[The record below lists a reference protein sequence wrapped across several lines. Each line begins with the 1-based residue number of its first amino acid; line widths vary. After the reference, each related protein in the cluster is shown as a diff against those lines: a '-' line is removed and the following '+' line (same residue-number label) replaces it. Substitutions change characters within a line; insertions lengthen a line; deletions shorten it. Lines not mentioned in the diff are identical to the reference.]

1 MSVAFYR
8 KYRSKKLSEIVGQDH
23 ITKIL
28 DLAIKNNK
36 IAHAYLF
43 SGPRG
48 VGKTS
53 IARILAYEIIKEP
66 YNEKNTHP
74 DIIEI
79 DAASNNGV
87 DNIRQ
92 LREQIQ
98 VAPFEAKYRIYII
111 DEVHMLSSSAFN
123 ALLKTLEEPP
133 AHAIFILAT
142 TEAHKLPATI
152 ISRTQHFVFH
162 YIDKQDIVKHL
173 KYIAGQEKINITDD
187 ALEIIAERGGGSF
200 RDSISLL
207 DQISSEHSE
216 QITAK
221 TLELALGITNATQ
234 IKKLLNAYIVQDVAE
249 ITNIIKTVKESGGD
263 LIAFC
268 DQLISQ
274 ILIQLSQAPHLAKLL
289 LPLSEAKTSKFID
302 IEILVAFIDSSVAPS
317 TVNIVNT
324 NSEITIAEVSETEEE
339 TIKNETTENSIK
351 TEIQEIN
358 EATKEVENIPQ
369 EEPIKKVETK
379 PKVTPKQN
387 KKSSTTF
394 NWTAFWQEAEK
405 EYKGVGVIL
414 KKSSH
419 VTNGDKLI
427 IYVGNNFNYRQLDKQ
442 RAVLG
447 KALKQLNQDHWQIE
461 IIPAHKP
468 PEDQMAAK
476 VVEIMGG
483 GEEVEAN
490 E

>member
-142 TEAHKLPATI
+142 TEVHKLPATI

-162 YIDKQDIVKHL
+162 YIDKQDITRHL
-173 KYIAGQEKINITDD
+173 KYIAEQEKINITDD

-207 DQISSEHSE
+207 DQISSEHAE
-216 QITAK
+216 QITTK

-268 DQLISQ
+268 DQLMNQ
-274 ILIQLSQAPHLAKLL
+274 ILTKLPEAPHLAKLL

-302 IEILVAFIDSSVAPS
+302 IEILVAFIDYSVAPS

-324 NSEITIAEVSETEEE
+324 NSEITITEVSEAE
-339 TIKNETTENSIK
+339 
-351 TEIQEIN
+351 
-358 EATKEVENIPQ
+358 
-369 EEPIKKVETK
+369 EEPIKEVETK
-379 PKVTPKQN
+379 PKIVPKQN

-419 VTNGDKLI
+419 ITNGDKLI
-427 IYVGNNFNYRQLDKQ
+427 IYVGNNFNYRQIDKQ

-447 KALKQLNQDHWQIE
+447 KALKQLNQEHWQIE

>member
-142 TEAHKLPATI
+142 TEVHKLPATI

-162 YIDKQDIVKHL
+162 YIDKQDITRHL
-173 KYIAGQEKINITDD
+173 KYIAEQEKINITDD

-207 DQISSEHSE
+207 DQISSEHAE
-216 QITAK
+216 QITTK

-249 ITNIIKTVKESGGD
+249 ITNIIKTVKE
-263 LIAFC
+263 FC
-268 DQLISQ
+268 DQLMNQ
-274 ILIQLSQAPHLAKLL
+274 ILTKLPEAPHLAKLL

-302 IEILVAFIDSSVAPS
+302 IEILVAFIDYSVAPS

-324 NSEITIAEVSETEEE
+324 NSEITITEVSEAEEE
-339 TIKNETTENSIK
+339 PIKIETTENSIK
-351 TEIQEIN
+351 TDIQEIN
-358 EATKEVENIPQ
+358 ETTKEVENISQ
-369 EEPIKKVETK
+369 EEPIKEVETK
-379 PKVTPKQN
+379 PKIVPKQN

-419 VTNGDKLI
+419 ITNGDKLI
-427 IYVGNNFNYRQLDKQ
+427 IYVGNNFNYRQIDKQ

-447 KALKQLNQDHWQIE
+447 KALKQLNQEHWQIE

>member
-162 YIDKQDIVKHL
+162 YIDKQDIIKHL

-268 DQLISQ
+268 DQLMNQ
-274 ILIQLSQAPHLAKLL
+274 ILTKLPEAPHLAKLL

-324 NSEITIAEVSETEEE
+324 NSEVTITEVSETEEE
-339 TIKNETTENSIK
+339 PIKNETTENSIK
-351 TEIQEIN
+351 ADIQEIN

-379 PKVTPKQN
+379 PKVAPKQN

-419 VTNGDKLI
+419 VANGDKLI

-442 RAVLG
+442 RAVLS
-447 KALKQLNQDHWQIE
+447 KALKELGQEHWQIK

>member
-162 YIDKQDIVKHL
+162 YIDKQDIIKHL

-216 QITAK
+216 QITTK

-268 DQLISQ
+268 DQLINQ
-274 ILIQLSQAPHLAKLL
+274 ILIQLPQAPHLAKLL

-302 IEILVAFIDSSVAPS
+302 IEILVAFIDSSIVPS
-317 TVNIVNT
+317 TVNVINA
-324 NSEITIAEVSETEEE
+324 NSEITITEVSKTEEE
-339 TIKNETTENSIK
+339 PIKNETTENSIK
-351 TEIQEIN
+351 TDIQEIN
-358 EATKEVENIPQ
+358 DATKEVENIPQ
-369 EEPIKKVETK
+369 EEPIKKVETE
-379 PKVTPKQN
+379 PKVAPKQN

-447 KALKQLNQDHWQIE
+447 KALKELDQEHWQIE

-490 E
+490 G

>member
-162 YIDKQDIVKHL
+162 YIDKQDIIKHL

-216 QITAK
+216 QITTK

-268 DQLISQ
+268 DQLINQ
-274 ILIQLSQAPHLAKLL
+274 ILIQLPQAPHLAKLL

-302 IEILVAFIDSSVAPS
+302 IEILVAFIDSSIVPS
-317 TVNIVNT
+317 TVNVINA
-324 NSEITIAEVSETEEE
+324 NSEITITEVSETEEE
-339 TIKNETTENSIK
+339 PIKNETTENSIK

>member
-162 YIDKQDIVKHL
+162 YIDKQDIIKHL

-216 QITAK
+216 QITTK

-268 DQLISQ
+268 DQLINQ
-274 ILIQLSQAPHLAKLL
+274 ILIQLPQAPHLAKLL

-302 IEILVAFIDSSVAPS
+302 IEILVAFIDSSIVPS
-317 TVNIVNT
+317 TVNVINA
-324 NSEITIAEVSETEEE
+324 NSEITITEVSETEEE
-339 TIKNETTENSIK
+339 PIKNETTENSIK

-483 GEEVEAN
+483 GEEVEEN

>member
-162 YIDKQDIVKHL
+162 YIDKQDIIKHL

-216 QITAK
+216 QITTK

-268 DQLISQ
+268 DQLINQ
-274 ILIQLSQAPHLAKLL
+274 ILIQLPQAPHLAKLL

-302 IEILVAFIDSSVAPS
+302 IEILVAFIDSSIVPS
-317 TVNIVNT
+317 TVNVINA
-324 NSEITIAEVSETEEE
+324 NSEITITEVSETEEE
-339 TIKNETTENSIK
+339 PIKNETTENSIK
-351 TEIQEIN
+351 TDIQEIN

-369 EEPIKKVETK
+369 EEPIKKVETE
-379 PKVTPKQN
+379 PKVAPKQN

-447 KALKQLNQDHWQIE
+447 KALKELDQEHWQIE

-490 E
+490 G